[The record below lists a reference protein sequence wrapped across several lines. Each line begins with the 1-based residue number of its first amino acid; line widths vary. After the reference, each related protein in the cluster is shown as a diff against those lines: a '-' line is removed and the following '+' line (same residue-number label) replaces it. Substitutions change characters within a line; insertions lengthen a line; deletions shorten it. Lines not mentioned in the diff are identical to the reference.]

1 MIQKDVDRIA
11 NWWKHNKDNYP
22 IATAMPLMLSDDAV
36 LWCVVESWE
45 KDSGYFAGEL
55 PAPRPAH
62 RAEKN
67 KSWFAWSDAAYW
79 FATGIL
85 IGLIITV
92 GYISLD
98 VAGVL

>member
-1 MIQKDVDRIA
+1 MIQKDVDRVA

-22 IATAMPLMLSDDAV
+22 LGPMPPILLADSV
-36 LWCVVESWE
+36 LWSLVESWE
-45 KDSGYFAGEL
+45 KASDYSAGEL

-79 FATGIL
+79 FATGL
-85 IGLIITV
+85 LVGLIISV